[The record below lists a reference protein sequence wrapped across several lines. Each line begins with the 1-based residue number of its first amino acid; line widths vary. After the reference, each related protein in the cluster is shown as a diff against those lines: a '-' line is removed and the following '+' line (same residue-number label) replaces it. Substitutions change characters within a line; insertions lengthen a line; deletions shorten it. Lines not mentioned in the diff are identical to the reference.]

1 MIDCIFTSI
10 NNSYLPKARI
20 LASSV
25 RLHQPGTKM
34 VLMLSDQQDPALDYS
49 DFDLVLGPEDVVKGV
64 PDLESWIFEH
74 TVVELCTAVK
84 PFAFK
89 YLFDT
94 FRYRTVVY
102 QDPDT
107 VLYSKLVELEE
118 ELESHPIVLTPHVSK
133 PAQDVDDLLDGE
145 LLGCLR
151 HGVFNLGFLAL
162 TQQGEGAQFLQWWLD
177 RCRDYCFDDN
187 QRGLFTDQ
195 KWIDL
200 APCFFS
206 TLKILRLPSYNVAT
220 WNLYYRQ
227 VGKNATGRILV
238 NDVFPLR
245 FYHFS
250 GFDLGTHEQMLTK
263 HDAEN
268 ACLREMTEWY
278 SSELRRLANPEGV
291 LGRYDHFPNGRLIP
305 ADWRR
310 YYRSHRALKIMI
322 PRPLEQFEEVIA
334 HFDSAPPLSVEI
346 SLPTYSRLDGFIRRW
361 PKLAALARRVVPD
374 AMLRYIRNSRL
385 GV

>member
-20 LASSV
+20 LAASV
-25 RLHQPGTKM
+25 RKHHPEAKM
-34 VLMLSDQQDPALDYS
+34 VLMLSDYRDPLLDYTA
-49 DFDLVLGPEDVVKGV
+49 FDLVLSPEDVVSGV
-64 PDLESWIFEH
+64 DSLEAWIFEH

-89 YLFDT
+89 YLFDE
-94 FRYRTVVY
+94 YGYETVVY

-107 VLYSKLVELEE
+107 VLYSRLSELEDE
-118 ELESHPIVLTPHVSK
+118 MERHPIVLTPHVSV
-133 PAQDVDDLLDGE
+133 PAVDSDDLLDGE
-145 LLGCLR
+145 MLGCLR

-162 TQQGEGAQFLQWWLD
+162 TRAGEGPIFLQWWLD
-177 RCRDYCFDDN
+177 RCRAYCFDDN

-200 APCFFS
+200 APCFFQ

-227 VGKNATGRILV
+227 VGRSESGEIVV
-238 NDVFPLR
+238 NGKFPLR

-250 GFDLGTHEQMLTK
+250 GFDIGTHEHMLTK
-263 HDAEN
+263 HDAN
-268 ACLREMTEWY
+268 NVCLRDMTSWY
-278 SSELRRLANPEGV
+278 SSELRRLANPSKV
-291 LGRYDHFPNGRLIP
+291 LGKYDFFPNGRAIP

-310 YYRSHRALKIMI
+310 YYRGQPALKKMI
-322 PRPLEQFEEVIA
+322 PQPFKQHEAIIE
-334 HFDSAPPLSVEI
+334 HFDGSPGEAPLAPGMSALEK
-346 SLPTYSRLDGFIRRW
+346 FIRRR
-361 PKLAALARRVVPD
+361 PALTLVVKKLVPTSLLRR
-374 AMLRYIRNSRL
+374 LRQ
-385 GV
+385 